1 MTSERAI
8 VKAILAYLNGLP
20 GCLARK
26 RWGGGMGVAG
36 DPDIDACIR
45 GRSVQ
50 LEVKRPGEK
59 LSSKLVKA
67 PVGKTVAVIGGGDA
81 AMEEASFLTKFADL
95 VHLVGRVPLAAGR
108 GGHRMHHQRLHSRA
122 LRRLQP
128 LNQLYAG
135 KNPDRNKD

>member
-1 MTSERAI
+1 MTTERAI
-8 VKAILAYLNGLP
+8 VKAILAYLNDLP

-59 LSSKLVKA
+59 PTPLQLKRLEEWRRAGAV
-67 PVGKTVAVIGGGDA
+67 VAVVN
-81 AMEEASFLTKFADL
+81 SVAD
-95 VHLVGRVPLAAGR
+95 V
-108 GGHRMHHQRLHSRA
+108 
-122 LRRLQP
+122 RRLLQENR
-128 LNQLYAG
+128 LL
-135 KNPDRNKD
+135 DRTTEAALANIVSEKSFVR

>member
-1 MTSERAI
+1 MTTERAI

-50 LEVKRPGEK
+50 LEVKRPGERPTALQLK
-59 LSSKLVKA
+59 RIEEWRKA
-67 PVGKTVAVIGGGDA
+67 GAVVAVVHGVA
-81 AMEEASFLTKFADL
+81 EVRAVLEENRLL
-95 VHLVGRVPLAAGR
+95 GRTFEDGPAYIV
-108 GGHRMHHQRLHSRA
+108 SE
-122 LRRLQP
+122 
-128 LNQLYAG
+128 
-135 KNPDRNKD
+135 

>member
-45 GRSVQ
+45 GRSLQ
-50 LEVKRPGEK
+50 LEVKRPREKPTQLQLKRLEEWRKAGAITGVVTSVGE
-59 LSSKLVKA
+59 
-67 PVGKTVAVIGGGDA
+67 TRAVL
-81 AMEEASFLTKFADL
+81 EKESF
-95 VHLVGRVPLAAGR
+95 
-108 GGHRMHHQRLHSRA
+108 
-122 LRRLQP
+122 
-128 LNQLYAG
+128 
-135 KNPDRNKD
+135 

>member
-36 DPDIDACIR
+36 DPDIDSCIH
-45 GRSVQ
+45 GRSLQ

-59 LSSKLVKA
+59 PTPLQLKRLEEWRKA
-67 PVGKTVAVIGGGDA
+67 GALAGVVTSVAA
-81 AMEEASFLTKFADL
+81 T
-95 VHLVGRVPLAAGR
+95 
-108 GGHRMHHQRLHSRA
+108 RA
-122 LRRLQP
+122 LLEENGLLGRT
-128 LNQLYAG
+128 
-135 KNPDRNKD
+135 D

>member
-1 MTSERAI
+1 MTTERAI

-50 LEVKRPGEK
+50 FEVKRPGERPTP
-59 LSSKLVKA
+59 LQVKRLEEWRKA
-67 PVGKTVAVIGGGDA
+67 GAVVAVVHGVGEVRA
-81 AMEEASFLTKFADL
+81 VLEE
-95 VHLVGRVPLAAGR
+95 
-108 GGHRMHHQRLHSRA
+108 
-122 LRRLQP
+122 
-128 LNQLYAG
+128 NQLLGRTIGDDPAYIVSE
-135 KNPDRNKD
+135 

>member
-59 LSSKLVKA
+59 PTPLQLKRLEEWRQAGAITGVVTSLEE
-67 PVGKTVAVIGGGDA
+67 TRAV
-81 AMEEASFLTKFADL
+81 
-95 VHLVGRVPLAAGR
+95 
-108 GGHRMHHQRLHSRA
+108 
-122 LRRLQP
+122 LRKESL
-128 LNQLYAG
+128 
-135 KNPDRNKD
+135 